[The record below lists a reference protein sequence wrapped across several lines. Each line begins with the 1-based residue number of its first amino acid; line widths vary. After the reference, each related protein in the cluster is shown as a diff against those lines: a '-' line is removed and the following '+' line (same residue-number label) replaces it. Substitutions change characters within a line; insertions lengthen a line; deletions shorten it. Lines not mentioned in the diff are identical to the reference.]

1 MSDLLEF
8 VIWFLPDVLAIQQ
21 GAAVARHGERTFEKR
36 LAALSEA
43 TLARYQT
50 RRVAGKW
57 RVQPKHGRMIDLLI
71 GVVLAAA
78 MCLLDL
84 GFWQLISN
92 LIQKEDKEAA
102 DLRTWERLG
111 L

>member
-8 VIWFLPDVLAIQQ
+8 VIWFLPDVLDIHQ

-50 RRVAGKW
+50 RRVAGNGECS
-57 RVQPKHGRMIDLLI
+57 PSMAG
-71 GVVLAAA
+71 
-78 MCLLDL
+78 
-84 GFWQLISN
+84 
-92 LIQKEDKEAA
+92 
-102 DLRTWERLG
+102 
-111 L
+111 